1 MSDPAGRPL
10 RAGAEIEHDPAAP
23 DGQGTGQI
31 WIGSVDNVPEGSQ
44 ASIAV
49 LANTLSDGWKVR
61 WRVRAVSPTA
71 TSSWSDWQTFTINL
85 PEPSATGLTITPSKV
100 VDGTTVTTTLTP
112 AFAAKVTDPA
122 GGALRANRSGVCLP
136 MITSTQVMTL
146 RGLLRGPR
154 DPVTRGDGSAYGR
167 MIRRAPSPGLSDR
180 HECVRRAAVAPHERS
195 GQGREDSRPA
205 SPDRCP

>member
-10 RAGAEIEHDPAAP
+10 RAEAENEHDPAAP

-31 WIGSVDNVPEGSQ
+31 WTGSVDNVPEGTQ

-49 LANTLSDGWKVR
+49 PANTLSDGWKVR

-71 TSSWSDWQTFTINL
+71 TSSRSDWQTFAINV

-112 AFAAKVTDPA
+112 ALAAEVTVA
-122 GGALRANRSGVCLP
+122 AIIAMWCCR
-136 MITSTQVMTL
+136 
-146 RGLLRGPR
+146 
-154 DPVTRGDGSAYGR
+154 
-167 MIRRAPSPGLSDR
+167 LSI
-180 HECVRRAAVAPHERS
+180 
-195 GQGREDSRPA
+195 GW
-205 SPDRCP
+205 